1 MTKLI
6 LALLCLIAAPQVL
19 ARSPAPLVVLPL
31 HEDGH
36 IPVIDL
42 LLNGKRVQF
51 AMDTGAIYTIVDSS
65 LAQRQKLPDL
75 GATSLRGAGSGSA
88 PAKRVGELS
97 FRAGGLTFKLP
108 DVIAVDLSQTGTGKP
123 LDGLLGFEFFSRYVV
138 AMNFDKGTLSLYAAD
153 GYAYPDTG
161 AAIPLV
167 LKPPRAFVKVSVAA
181 QGVGAEEHE
190 LRLDSGSN
198 DEVDDDI
205 VLRSSGP
212 KRNITGGVGLGS
224 TFATL
229 LGTVSEL
236 RIGPYVLHDL
246 SSATGGV
253 QLIGGGVL
261 QRFNIV
267 YDFSRSVMY
276 LAPRTGAG
284 K

>member
-1 MTKLI
+1 
-6 LALLCLIAAPQVL
+6 
-19 ARSPAPLVVLPL
+19 
-31 HEDGH
+31 
-36 IPVIDL
+36 
-42 LLNGKRVQF
+42 
-51 AMDTGAIYTIVDSS
+51 
-65 LAQRQKLPDL
+65 
-75 GATSLRGAGSGSA
+75 
-88 PAKRVGELS
+88 
-97 FRAGGLTFKLP
+97 
-108 DVIAVDLSQTGTGKP
+108 
-123 LDGLLGFEFFSRYVV
+123 
-138 AMNFDKGTLSLYAAD
+138 
-153 GYAYPDTG
+153 
-161 AAIPLV
+161 V